1 GYYFSAQTNGD
12 LDADRTSGRSWETFT
27 LINHTD
33 SDGCLENGDIIS
45 LRSAHGKY
53 VVAESNGDANADRG
67 AIGSWERFT
76 VVVDE

>member
-1 GYYFSAQTNGD
+1 
-12 LDADRTSGRSWETFT
+12 
-27 LINHTD
+27 
-33 SDGCLENGDIIS
+33 CLENGDIIS
-45 LRSAHGKY
+45 LRSVHGKY